1 MPDLPDYVK
10 GSINLREKVIS
21 VMDARLRFNKE
32 EKEYDDKTCIV
43 IINIED
49 VTFGLI
55 VDGVK
60 EVASIDEADIASLP
74 TIINNED
81 SGCRFIEG
89 IGKVENDNWLFID
102 CRKLLNDKE
111 LLDLVLNIEGE
122 KK

>member
-1 MPDLPDYVK
+1 
-10 GSINLREKVIS
+10 
-21 VMDARLRFNKE
+21 MDARLRFNKE